1 MLRYNQTY
9 QQRADA
15 FAQEDA
21 YEFALYVGHYRGML
35 KAGESSHDWLA
46 FFPMYDDSRP
56 RCEGLP
62 QYILVDDEEVLWAM
76 EGFDV
81 MNKTYRLDN
90 LAKGRRIYR
99 KLLHKYETGEFAP
112 EDDKEFICHLMLL
125 TYEVSLPIIP
135 LDDAY
140 LFLQEAQRLNRTL
153 EIINS
158 SPDGAYI
165 KMI

>member
-1 MLRYNQTY
+1 MLRYNKTY

-15 FAQEDA
+15 FAQEEA

-35 KAGESSHDWLA
+35 KVGESSHDWLA
-46 FFPMYDDSRP
+46 FFPMYEDSRP
-56 RCEGLP
+56 RCEGFP

-76 EGFDV
+76 DGFDV

-90 LAKGRRIYR
+90 LAKGRHLYR
-99 KLLHKYETGEFAP
+99 ELEKKYLTEDYSP
-112 EDDKEFICHLMLL
+112 SDDKDFISDLIYY
-125 TYEVSLPIIP
+125 TQGDNNFFSKQ
-135 LDDAY
+135 DAY

-158 SPDGAYI
+158 PHDGAYI